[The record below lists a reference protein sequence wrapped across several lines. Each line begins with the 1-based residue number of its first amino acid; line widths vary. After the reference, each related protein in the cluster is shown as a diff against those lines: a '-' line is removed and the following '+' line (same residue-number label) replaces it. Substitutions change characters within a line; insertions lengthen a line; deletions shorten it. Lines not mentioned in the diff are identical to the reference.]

1 MCLFL
6 FLIASLFCLIQYGKI
21 VINIKNNNMKL
32 EISIPTELKEI
43 KLAQYQA
50 FLKIAKDNDDAEFMN
65 QKMVQ
70 TFCNI
75 DLKNVA
81 EIRYKDVLEITASL
95 GKMFNVTSHK
105 FINRFKLAGVEF
117 GFIPELEEMTFG
129 EYTDLDSYIGD
140 WDNMHKAMAVLY
152 RPITKKGL
160 NGTYEIEKY
169 NGSITY
175 CDVMKHAPLD
185 VVFGANVFFYSLG
198 NELLKS
204 TMTYLENNKEIQTIL
219 QQHNSGKGGDGTL
232 QSMLS
237 LKETLQ
243 DLIELP
249 NYRLTNV

>member
-1 MCLFL
+1 
-6 FLIASLFCLIQYGKI
+6 
-21 VINIKNNNMKL
+21 MKL

-50 FLKIAKDNDDAEFMN
+50 FLKIAKDNEDEEFLN

-75 DLKNVA
+75 DLKDVA
-81 EIRYKDVLEITASL
+81 EIRFKDVLEITASL
-95 GKMFNVTSHK
+95 AKMFNVQSHK
-105 FINRFKLAGVEF
+105 FINRFKLGGVEF
-117 GFIPELEEMTFG
+117 GFIPDLEDMTFG

-152 RPITKKGL
+152 RPIKSTGL

-185 VVFGANVFFYSLG
+185 VVLGANVFFYNLG

-204 TMTYLENNKEIQTIL
+204 TMTYLENNKEVQTIL
-219 QQHNSGKGGDGTL
+219 QQHNSEIVGDGIV
-232 QSMLS
+232 QSMLL
-237 LKETLQ
+237 LKEISQ
-243 DLIELP
+243 DLIPLQD
-249 NYRLTNV
+249 YRLTNV

>member
-1 MCLFL
+1 
-6 FLIASLFCLIQYGKI
+6 
-21 VINIKNNNMKL
+21 MKL
-32 EISIPTELKEI
+32 EISVPTELKEI

-50 FLKIAKDNDDAEFMN
+50 FLKIAKDNEDAEFLN

-75 DLKNVA
+75 DLKDVA
-81 EIRYKDVLEITASL
+81 EIRYKDVIEITESL
-95 GKMFNVTSHK
+95 VKMFNVQSHK
-105 FINRFKLAGVEF
+105 FINRFKLGNVEF
-117 GFIPELEEMTFG
+117 GFIPDLEEMTFG

-140 WDNMHKAMAVLY
+140 WDNMHKAMAVLF

-160 NGTYEIEKY
+160 NNTYEIEKY

-185 VVFGANVFFYSLG
+185 IVFGANVFFYTLG

-204 TMTYLENNKEIQTIL
+204 TMNYLEKNKEMQTIL
-219 QQHNSGKGGDGTL
+219 QQHNLENDGDGTV
-232 QSMLS
+232 QSMHS
-237 LKETLQ
+237 LKEMLQ
-243 DLIELP
+243 DLIQSP

>member
-1 MCLFL
+1 
-6 FLIASLFCLIQYGKI
+6 
-21 VINIKNNNMKL
+21 MKL

-43 KLAQYQA
+43 KLSQYQA

-95 GKMFNVTSHK
+95 GKMFNVTSHR
-105 FINRFKLAGVEF
+105 FINRFKLGGVEF
-117 GFIPELEEMTFG
+117 GFIPDLEDMTFG

-160 NGTYEIEKY
+160 NNTYEIEKY

-175 CDVMKHAPLD
+175 SDVMKHAPLD

-198 NELLKS
+198 NDLLKS

-219 QQHNSGKGGDGTL
+219 QQHNLENDGVGIH

-237 LKETLQ
+237 LKVMLQ

-249 NYRLTNV
+249 NYQLTNV

>member
-1 MCLFL
+1 
-6 FLIASLFCLIQYGKI
+6 
-21 VINIKNNNMKL
+21 MKL

-50 FLKIAKDNDDAEFMN
+50 FLKIAKDNDDVEFLN

-75 DLKNVA
+75 DLKDVA
-81 EIRYKDVLEITASL
+81 EIRFKDVLEITASL
-95 GKMFNVTSHK
+95 GKMFNVQSHR
-105 FINRFKLAGVEF
+105 FINRFKLGGVEF
-117 GFIPELEEMTFG
+117 GFIPDLEEMTFG
-129 EYTDLDSYIGD
+129 EYTDLDSYIFD

-152 RPITKKGL
+152 RPITNKGL
-160 NGTYEIEKY
+160 NNTYDIEKY

-175 CDVMKHAPLD
+175 SEVMKHGPLD
-185 VVFGANVFFYSLG
+185 VVFGANVFFYNLG

-204 TMTYLENNKEIQTIL
+204 SMTYLENNKEIQTFL
-219 QQHNSGKGGDGTL
+219 HQHNSENDGDGIV
-232 QSMLS
+232 QSMLL
-237 LKETLQ
+237 LKATLQ